1 MLIGLAQVEDS
12 MIEALLIFICL
23 FMYFGGK
30 ELCKYLEQRDYERRK
45 FYLLVQEELDRLDKI
60 TEETKQAERRSR
72 NPSQW
77 ELRN

>member
-1 MLIGLAQVEDS
+1 

>member
-1 MLIGLAQVEDS
+1 

-77 ELRN
+77 ELQN

>member
-1 MLIGLAQVEDS
+1 

-72 NPSQW
+72 NPSVW
-77 ELRN
+77 EMRN

>member
-1 MLIGLAQVEDS
+1 

-60 TEETKQAERRSR
+60 TEETKKSERRSR
-72 NPSQW
+72 NPSVW
-77 ELRN
+77 EMRN

>member
-1 MLIGLAQVEDS
+1 MLLGLAQVEDF

-45 FYLLVQEELDRLDKI
+45 FYLLVREELDRLDKI

-77 ELRN
+77 EL

>member
-1 MLIGLAQVEDS
+1 
-12 MIEALLIFICL
+12 MIEALLIFVCL

-60 TEETKQAERRSR
+60 TEETKQAERRGR